1 VDDRD
6 ASKDDEGWSMV
17 PVAIDEPPSIELY
30 GFLTVDVN
38 ARLEPSA
45 GIESAG
51 SVRRLR
57 YLRVIDVT
65 WVIPVNCLPE
75 PLPKPLPEPVPDLG
89 S

>member
-1 VDDRD
+1 
-6 ASKDDEGWSMV
+6 MV

-38 ARLEPSA
+38 TRLELSA
-45 GIESAG
+45 GDRARPNP
-51 SVRRLR
+51 VRRLR

-75 PLPKPLPEPVPDLG
+75 PLPKPLPEPVPDIG

>member
-1 VDDRD
+1 
-6 ASKDDEGWSMV
+6 MV
-17 PVAIDEPPSIELY
+17 PIAIDEPPSIELY

-38 ARLEPSA
+38 TRLELSA
-45 GIESAG
+45 GDR
-51 SVRRLR
+51 VRRIRALRLR